1 MSWIEG
7 VSLYGG
13 THMKNI
19 LVGTDLT
26 GKSENAVIRA
36 IQLSKLSGA
45 TLHVLHVNRSIE
57 VPGNSD
63 ATALARAELGERVRD
78 IVRQYAG
85 SSELEYEAHIE
96 SRGRVYE
103 RVIEYVRKVR
113 ADLVVIGRSTR
124 PDVLPD
130 SVFLTTGHVISDAPA
145 PVLVVTQPVSGN
157 YRHILLE
164 THLSNSPEAALA
176 PVHDFGPDIRL
187 TLLIDAEGMPQDS
200 AGLIQRLI
208 TGIRRRRYEKYVARA
223 ASLLRKRGIAE
234 DRLSPAVVEHDYEAV
249 LLSKLK
255 DEEID
260 VVGIV
265 GMRRKL
271 HNLDTGSNIL
281 ADLQTASCDLL
292 AKPGIH

>member
-1 MSWIEG
+1 
-7 VSLYGG
+7 
-13 THMKNI
+13 MKNI

-45 TLHVLHVNRSIE
+45 KLHVLHVNRRITI
-57 VPGNSD
+57 PGNPD
-63 ATALARAELGERVRD
+63 ASALVRAEVGNRVRNY
-78 IVRQYAG
+78 IEQYAG
-85 SSELEYEAHIE
+85 SSDIEYEAHIE

-103 RVIEYVRKVR
+103 RVVEYARKLR
-113 ADLVVIGRSTR
+113 ADVVVIGRSTR

-130 SVFLTTGHVISDAPA
+130 SVFLTTGRVITNSPA

-164 THLSNSPEAALA
+164 AQLSISPEAALA
-176 PVHDFGPDIRL
+176 PVRDFGPDIRL
-187 TLLIDAEGMPQDS
+187 TLLIDAEGETQNP
-200 AGLIQRLI
+200 AGLIQRVI
-208 TGIRRRRYEKYVARA
+208 TGFRRRKYEKYLARA
-223 ASLLRKRGIAE
+223 GRLLRIRGIAE
-234 DRLSPAVVEHDYEAV
+234 ERLSLVVVEHDYETV

-260 VVGIV
+260 IV
-265 GMRRKL
+265 GMVQMRRRL
-271 HNLDTGSNIL
+271 GNRDLGRSVL

-292 AKPGIH
+292 AKRGTF